1 MKLSEYIAALQK
13 LQEQYVGLDIRVM
26 QKLRDKHF
34 EGSTTLGEAASPAI
48 YPLVVESMI
57 YCIRDDAIL
66 LDPEATPKG
75 SAPDGALVV

>member
-1 MKLSEYIAALQK
+1 MKLSEYIAAPQK

-48 YPLVVESMI
+48 YPL
-57 YCIRDDAIL
+57 L
-66 LDPEATPKG
+66 WNQ
-75 SAPDGALVV
+75 